1 MTNDASFGLIRER
14 DHLRPLGWSEYLR
27 WVEEP
32 LPLDWEIIYAPD
44 FSAAERRAAHL
55 PRALCGERVRSR
67 LTATLIRLLGR
78 KRWLRSGDYDL
89 LVSEWRG
96 TLYVIEE
103 RDVAVGQSPR
113 VGAIAPDH
121 ETEPDDLGWV
131 IHDCLP
137 LGQQAALRRDSGRGS
152 A

>member
-1 MTNDASFGLIRER
+1 MGNDASFGLIRER

-27 WVEEP
+27 WLEEP

-44 FSAAERRAAHL
+44 FSTAERRAAHL

-78 KRWLRSGDYDL
+78 KRWLRSGDCDL

-103 RDVAVGQSPR
+103 RDVAVGPG
-113 VGAIAPDH
+113 VGAIVPDH
-121 ETEPDDLGWV
+121 ETEPDEPGWT

-137 LGQQAALRRDSGRGS
+137 LGSRRS

>member
-1 MTNDASFGLIRER
+1 MANDPSFGLIRER

-27 WVEEP
+27 WLEEP

-78 KRWLRSGDYDL
+78 KRWLRSGDCDL

-103 RDVAVGQSPR
+103 RNVAVGQSPG
-113 VGAIAPDH
+113 VGAIVPDH
-121 ETEPDDLGWV
+121 ETQPDDSGWT

-137 LGQQAALRRDSGRGS
+137 LGPQAAPRRDSGRRS

>member
-1 MTNDASFGLIRER
+1 MANDASFGLIRER

-27 WVEEP
+27 WLEEP

-78 KRWLRSGDYDL
+78 KRWLRSGDCDL

-103 RDVAVGQSPR
+103 RDVAVGQG
-113 VGAIAPDH
+113 GAH
-121 ETEPDDLGWV
+121 ETEPDELGWT

-137 LGQQAALRRDSGRGS
+137 LGAQAALRRDCGRRS